1 MIKTMFVCVK
11 ISLSGI
17 YYAFSLRL
25 RFLHPQR
32 IGNHQASGNISSLIP
47 MIIKNFRPHY
57 RRTAAMKAAEN
68 PRFACA
74 RAEIAPDAGSAT
86 LT

>member
-1 MIKTMFVCVK
+1 
-11 ISLSGI
+11 
-17 YYAFSLRL
+17 
-25 RFLHPQR
+25 
-32 IGNHQASGNISSLIP
+32 